1 MVLSLDG
8 RKEVHDR
15 LRKNY
20 AGQGSYD
27 LIVPKFQRFVQQRGD
42 RDYYIRGTFTH
53 ENTDFT
59 NDIFHMADLGFTE
72 LSMEPVVSPP
82 GEPWALTEEDL
93 PALYEAE
100 GYTVTEVRGYLDDF
114 VVEYTYG
121 GSEPRLLDWVFGE
134 TGRRVY
140 LTGLDADASYQIT
153 GPGEVRFTTGGVSSS
168 TPWKGL
174 PESGTVRVLVDAYG
188 RVPED
193 AVQTTLDTVETWL
206 DPAEPFYMGWW
217 ENGRPDTE
225 SGRFEQVYD
234 ARIDADGLSFSFIPN
249 GDSQELFEGF
259 FPAATTIPSFETSFD
274 PDRRVFTLRLHN
286 TCLESGG
293 AETDEIEEW
302 IGEGTYPKSLYPYS
316 FPAGSLGRDSHFL
329 RDVAIAED
337 GEDVVVTAVLA
348 ERAYRFTVEVS
359 NLGFDNIPSFRI
371 VFREKNLDLDGRD

>member
-1 MVLSLDG
+1 MKL
-8 RKEVHDR
+8 R
-15 LRKNY
+15 LFSGL
-20 AGQGSYD
+20 AALALAALLAACAPAAPAEPAPSPGAAS
-27 LIVPKFQRFVQQRGD
+27 PAP
-42 RDYYIRGTFTH
+42 T
-53 ENTDFT
+53 
-59 NDIFHMADLGFTE
+59 AE
-72 LSMEPVVSPP
+72 LPTPV
-82 GEPWALTEEDL
+82 TEEEL

-274 PDRRVFTLRLHN
+274 PDGRVFTLRLYN
-286 TCLESGG
+286 TCLESGAPG
-293 AETDEIEEW
+293 SPLNEHLELMN
-302 IGEGTYPKSLYPYS
+302 YPGDLYP
-316 FPAGSLGRDSHFL
+316 
-329 RDVAIAED
+329 
-337 GEDVVVTAVLA
+337 
-348 ERAYRFTVEVS
+348 
-359 NLGFDNIPSFRI
+359 
-371 VFREKNLDLDGRD
+371 

>member
-1 MVLSLDG
+1 MKL
-8 RKEVHDR
+8 R
-15 LRKNY
+15 LFSGL
-20 AGQGSYD
+20 AALALAALLAACTPAAPAEPAPSPGAAS
-27 LIVPKFQRFVQQRGD
+27 PAP
-42 RDYYIRGTFTH
+42 T
-53 ENTDFT
+53 
-59 NDIFHMADLGFTE
+59 AE
-72 LSMEPVVSPP
+72 LPTPV
-82 GEPWALTEEDL
+82 TEEEL

-100 GYTVTEVRGYLDDF
+100 GYTVVEVRGYLDDF

-225 SGRFEQVYD
+225 STRFEQVYD

-249 GDSQELFEGF
+249 GDSKELFGGF

-293 AETDEIEEW
+293 TETDEIEEW
-302 IGEGTYPKSLYPYS
+302 IGEGTYPKNLYPYS
-316 FPAGSLGRDSHFL
+316 FPAGSLGRGSHFL
-329 RDVAIAED
+329 RDVTIAED
-337 GEDVVVTAVLA
+337 GEDVVVTAVLT

-359 NLGFDNIPSFRI
+359 NLGSDNIPSFRI

>member
-1 MVLSLDG
+1 MKL
-8 RKEVHDR
+8 R
-15 LRKNY
+15 LFSGL
-20 AGQGSYD
+20 AALALAALLAACAPAAPAEPAPSPGAAS
-27 LIVPKFQRFVQQRGD
+27 PAP
-42 RDYYIRGTFTH
+42 T
-53 ENTDFT
+53 
-59 NDIFHMADLGFTE
+59 AE
-72 LSMEPVVSPP
+72 LPTPV
-82 GEPWALTEEDL
+82 TEEEL

-225 SGRFEQVYD
+225 STRFEQVYD

-249 GDSQELFEGF
+249 GDSMERFGSF
-259 FPAATTIPSFETSFD
+259 FPAATSIPSFETSFD

-329 RDVAIAED
+329 RDVTIAED
-337 GEDVVVTAVLA
+337 GEDVVVTAVLT
-348 ERAYRFTVEVS
+348 ERAYRFTVETS

>member
-1 MVLSLDG
+1 MKL
-8 RKEVHDR
+8 R
-15 LRKNY
+15 LFSGL
-20 AGQGSYD
+20 AALALAALLAACAPAAPAEPAPSPGAAS
-27 LIVPKFQRFVQQRGD
+27 PAP
-42 RDYYIRGTFTH
+42 T
-53 ENTDFT
+53 
-59 NDIFHMADLGFTE
+59 AE
-72 LSMEPVVSPP
+72 LPTPV
-82 GEPWALTEEDL
+82 TEEEL

-259 FPAATTIPSFETSFD
+259 FPA
-274 PDRRVFTLRLHN
+274 
-286 TCLESGG
+286 
-293 AETDEIEEW
+293 
-302 IGEGTYPKSLYPYS
+302 
-316 FPAGSLGRDSHFL
+316 GSLGRDGHFL
-329 RDVAIAED
+329 RDVTIAED
-337 GEDVVVTAVLA
+337 GEDVVVTAVLT
-348 ERAYRFTVEVS
+348 ERAYRFTVETS

>member
-1 MVLSLDG
+1 M
-8 RKEVHDR
+8 
-15 LRKNY
+15 
-20 AGQGSYD
+20 
-27 LIVPKFQRFVQQRGD
+27 
-42 RDYYIRGTFTH
+42 
-53 ENTDFT
+53 
-59 NDIFHMADLGFTE
+59 
-72 LSMEPVVSPP
+72 
-82 GEPWALTEEDL
+82 
-93 PALYEAE
+93 
-100 GYTVTEVRGYLDDF
+100 TEVRGYLDDF

-217 ENGRPDTE
+217 ENGRPAAENT
-225 SGRFEQVYD
+225 RFEQVYD

-249 GDSQELFEGF
+249 GDSMERFGSF

-302 IGEGTYPKSLYPYS
+302 IGEGTYPKNLYPYS
-316 FPAGSLGRDSHFL
+316 FPAGSLGRDGHFL
-329 RDVAIAED
+329 RDVTIAED